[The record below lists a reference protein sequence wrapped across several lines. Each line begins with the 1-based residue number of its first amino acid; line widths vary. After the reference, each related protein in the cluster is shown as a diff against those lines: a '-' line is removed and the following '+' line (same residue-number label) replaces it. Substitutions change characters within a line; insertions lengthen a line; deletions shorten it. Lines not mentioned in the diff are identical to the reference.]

1 MRLIVFFDLPV
12 ASPVQRRR
20 YAQFRKFLIKEGF
33 LMVQQSVY
41 SKLVVN
47 DAAASGAI
55 ARVRKQRP
63 SEGLIQI
70 LKVTEK
76 QYSTM
81 IYITGNEPLHD
92 EADSMEEFMVL

>member
-1 MRLIVFFDLPV
+1 
-12 ASPVQRRR
+12 
-20 YAQFRKFLIKEGF
+20 
-33 LMVQQSVY
+33 MVQQSVY